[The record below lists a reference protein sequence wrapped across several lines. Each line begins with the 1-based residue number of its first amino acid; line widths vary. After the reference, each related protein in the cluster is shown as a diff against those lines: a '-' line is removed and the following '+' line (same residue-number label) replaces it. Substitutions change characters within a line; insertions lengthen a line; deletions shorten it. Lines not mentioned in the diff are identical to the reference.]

1 MAPLISLA
9 ALAALAGAFVVP
21 GPVAPR
27 PVDPAAAAY
36 YAVAPGYY
44 AAAPGFLA
52 RSGDVEMNTQYGDPN
67 VLAMKKKNPKTGS
80 SAMLKGYR
88 TGSRA
93 PPVAVRSGTTAAFGY
108 GINNLYGGGQKSK
121 LAFQN
126 QAKNNKLLGGTG
138 AAYTKSGL
146 DPKGLGPIF
155 VWVGLIIAVGSYF
168 KFAA

>member
-1 MAPLISLA
+1 MAPSISLA

-52 RSGDVEMNTQYGDPN
+52 RSDVVMNTQYGDPN

-80 SAMLKGYR
+80 SNMLKGY
-88 TGSRA
+88 TVGSRA
-93 PPVAVRSGTTAAFGY
+93 PPVAKASGTTAQFGY

-121 LAFQN
+121 LSFKDQ
-126 QAKNNKLLGGTG
+126 QKSGKLLGGSG
-138 AAYTKSGL
+138 ASYTKSGL

>member
-1 MAPLISLA
+1 MAQRISLA

-21 GPVAPR
+21 G

-80 SAMLKGYR
+80 STMLKGYR
-88 TGSRA
+88 VGSRA

>member
-1 MAPLISLA
+1 MAQRISLA

-21 GPVAPR
+21 G

-80 SAMLKGYR
+80 STMLKGY
-88 TGSRA
+88 TVGSRA
-93 PPVAVRSGTTAAFGY
+93 PPVARNSGTTASFGY

-121 LAFQN
+121 LSFQD
-126 QAKNNKLLGGTG
+126 QRKSGKLLGGTG
-138 AAYTKSGL
+138 ASYTKSGL